1 MNIPSL
7 AALST
12 ASLLNDI
19 HSATYDVIGD
29 IKNILNPNEIG
40 CLVMLLDGSAQDIV
54 DYEEFIPKFADNVY
68 DHNVVLL
75 YDLLSENCFVEKIVL
90 TAISIAQ
97 LLCSDKID
105 QEAASDII
113 LIWQE
118 TYNSIDAWIQHEAS

>member
-19 HSATYDVIGD
+19 HSATYDVIED

-90 TAISIAQ
+90 TAISLLSSYAQ
-97 LLCSDKID
+97 IR
-105 QEAASDII
+105 
-113 LIWQE
+113 LIKKRLRH
-118 TYNSIDAWIQHEAS
+118 YSHLARNIQLYRCLI